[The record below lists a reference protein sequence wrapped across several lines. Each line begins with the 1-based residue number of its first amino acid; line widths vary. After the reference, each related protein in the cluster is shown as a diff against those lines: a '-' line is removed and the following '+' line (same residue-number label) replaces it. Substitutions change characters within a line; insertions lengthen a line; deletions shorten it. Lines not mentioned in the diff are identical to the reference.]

1 MVLVGYIHMFAN
13 IYKHIYVH
21 HATIILKRRNLEFSI
36 REYGRGWRRRMRGR
50 NTSDVDVGLMWQL
63 LK

>member
-1 MVLVGYIHMFAN
+1 MFAN